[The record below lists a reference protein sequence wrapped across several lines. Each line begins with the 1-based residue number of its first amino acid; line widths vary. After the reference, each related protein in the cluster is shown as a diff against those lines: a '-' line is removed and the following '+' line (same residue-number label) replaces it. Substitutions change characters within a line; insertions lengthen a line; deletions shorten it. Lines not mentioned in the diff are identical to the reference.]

1 MEYINKITMPKF
13 FSPDDAAII
22 SESVKQSAKYI
33 DDKIK
38 NMNWLLGAIVL
49 VLFIGFLTMLFM
61 VGGIVIETWRF
72 KSNSYEAM
80 IETMRAQDQIIQNNN
95 QKQNESKTLLEN
107 IQKVLENKGT
117 FYKQTGK

>member
-1 MEYINKITMPKF
+1 MPKF